1 MVSTNAAAVETVKM
15 VASNGRNIRLVT
27 RVTIDGYTVTFTER
41 MPKGEAIRQ
50 AREVIAN
57 A

>member
-1 MVSTNAAAVETVKM
+1 
-15 VASNGRNIRLVT
+15 
-27 RVTIDGYTVTFTER
+27 VTIDGYTVTFTER